1 MWQLTVKKTTEES
14 NNVEESDNDLEIDD
28 DGEVGQIIGFGFGV
42 EKDLEKAQYI

>member
-28 DGEVGQIIGFGFGV
+28 DEVTKITGYGFWGG
-42 EKDLEKAQYI
+42 K